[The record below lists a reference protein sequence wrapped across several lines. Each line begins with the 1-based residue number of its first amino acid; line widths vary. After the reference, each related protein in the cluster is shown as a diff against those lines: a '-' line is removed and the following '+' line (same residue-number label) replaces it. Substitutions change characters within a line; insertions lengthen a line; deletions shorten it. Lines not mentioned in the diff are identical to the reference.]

1 MADNKPVA
9 YRYDDKGYYIGEIT
23 CQLDP
28 LESKLAGK
36 SIYLVPGESTLV
48 KPLKGKEGFKVKWDS
63 DSHKWFYEEVIVEKP
78 EEYVPTEAEKLQMEI
93 SQKKGELYKS
103 DYKAI
108 KYAEG
113 WISEEEYAPVK
124 AERQAIRDEINAL
137 EAKLDEINGNTAQ
150 S

>member
-113 WISEEEYAPVK
+113 FISEEDYAPIK
-124 AERQAIRDEINAL
+124 EERQNYRTQINQL
-137 EAKLDEINGNTAQ
+137 EAEIVELEARLM
-150 S
+150 